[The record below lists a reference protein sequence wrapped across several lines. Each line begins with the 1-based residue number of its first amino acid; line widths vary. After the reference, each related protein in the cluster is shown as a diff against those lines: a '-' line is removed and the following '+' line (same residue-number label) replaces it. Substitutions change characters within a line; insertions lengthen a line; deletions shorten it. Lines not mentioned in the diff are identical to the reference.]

1 MSSSPPT
8 PTPGPPPP
16 LEPALTPVPVLI
28 KAPCLTWSDASFNT
42 LLRLRVVTYG
52 PPFLRSNGRAQL
64 TKLWEKI
71 RLSFNKKYRLAA
83 SIEQLK
89 NKFNAVKALYG
100 QTKAEETTTGNA
112 EKPIEYPSYWSL
124 LVQYFGH
131 KKGLRNQDFGQSGVQ
146 LPPFAAEASDSEGSI
161 PDSEVDED
169 PGVDDTGGTEEH
181 SREEAIALEL
191 CRHDGM
197 RKKRKLDLP
206 EVVVAMGTSLAA
218 ALSTPDRSQ
227 ENIALT
233 SQLAEIQRTQQRMV
247 EALEESKKVNAALLT
262 FLTGNTGQP

>member
-16 LEPALTPVPVLI
+16 LEPALTPVPALT
-28 KAPCLTWSDASFNT
+28 KTPRLTWSDARLNT
-42 LLRLRVVTYG
+42 LLRLRMVAYG

-71 RLSFNKKYRLAA
+71 RLSFNQKYRLAA

-112 EKPIEYPSYWSL
+112 EKPI
-124 LVQYFGH
+124 
-131 KKGLRNQDFGQSGVQ
+131 DGVL

-169 PGVDDTGGTEEH
+169 PGIDDTGGTEEH

-197 RKKRKLDLP
+197 HKKRKLDLP
-206 EVVVAMGTSLAA
+206 KALVAM
-218 ALSTPDRSQ
+218 
-227 ENIALT
+227 
-233 SQLAEIQRTQQRMV
+233 
-247 EALEESKKVNAALLT
+247 
-262 FLTGNTGQP
+262 